1 MSRILA
7 PYIKESKHGALFA
20 WGTATSFQLG
30 ERDAW
35 GLGGAGGGKK
45 PTQVGQVPTSAALVA
60 TSNMHTVVVTDAGS
74 VWTSGVGGGGRL
86 GLGSNSSQAVF
97 HEVHSLR
104 SLRVTWVAVSDNHS
118 LAVIDSGA
126 VFAWGC
132 NRCGQLGLGPPG
144 GKGAAAVGELE
155 LAPRRLIL
163 PTKTC
168 IVSAGAGVHHSVL
181 VF

>member
-1 MSRILA
+1 VWVGGQVSRILA

-30 ERDAW
+30 ERE
-35 GLGGAGGGKK
+35 GGKT

-60 TSNMHTVVVTDAGS
+60 TSNMHTVVVTGAGS
-74 VWTSGVGGGGRL
+74 VWTSGVGSGGRL
-86 GLGSNSSQAVF
+86 GLGSNSSQAAF
-97 HEVHSLR
+97 HEVHALR

-132 NRCGQLGLGPPG
+132 NRFGQLGLGPPG
-144 GKGAAAVGELE
+144 GKGAAAVGEFE
-155 LAPRRLIL
+155 LAPRRLLL

-181 VF
+181 VS